1 MNTHTYTIET
11 DIYVETWLRF
21 FFTYLYHNLRMNKRT
36 TLWQK
41 CHFVHLNWLN
51 STRWL
56 ALSMLLTVCQNPW
69 RNERLLPLSKTHSSQ
84 LYGRLNVSEWASE
97 LERKKER
104 EILQTKRPH
113 ATFSLY
119 TVQCT
124 QHGVGAERMKIKE
137 MHCN

>member
-1 MNTHTYTIET
+1 MIK
-11 DIYVETWLRF
+11 VFL
-21 FFTYLYHNLRMNKRT
+21 TYLYHNLRMNKRT

-41 CHFVHLNWLN
+41 CHFVHLNCLN

-84 LYGRLNVSEWASE
+84 LYGRLNVSEWARE
-97 LERKKER
+97 NVR
-104 EILQTKRPH
+104 EIWQTKQPH

-124 QHGVGAERMKIKE
+124 AHSMESELKYRKCIVINGTWQLTPI
-137 MHCN
+137 